1 MSLGITR
8 IGLST
13 SPRSDYYWGAVV
25 VHTGVISDSI
35 SLSDEVTYVNPV
47 PFVTLGNLLLETPK
61 AKVDATQFPLNENVI
76 TVDIKLSTPKSTIG
90 LRNDYRRM
98 DN

>member
-1 MSLGITR
+1 
-8 IGLST
+8 
-13 SPRSDYYWGAVV
+13 
-25 VHTGVISDSI
+25 
-35 SLSDEVTYVNPV
+35 EK
-47 PFVTLGNLLLETPK
+47 PK
-61 AKVDATQFPLNENVI
+61 AKLDVPQFPLNENVI